1 MPRVKIALLGTAFA
15 GSIIALSCV
24 AFSDSLPPDSIYRP
38 LTTQPFSV
46 VRAADEA
53 AKPEVMRRQAEVL
66 QARYDLSNRP
76 IPDVF
81 MSGKRKAVQGG
92 VRVKLPQGVTWD
104 MLAQMTPDAMA
115 EGGLLPAGFMPLPHV
130 KQSQG
135 GQVFPNILIDTIR
148 DREARSLRRFD
159 ADFDLPDHFT
169 PEFPPPLYLTTHPE
183 LGDVSQGSLL
193 TIKNYYSLMV
203 GILTAVQL
211 EGLRLLLMPFPQE
224 EFNQTEDRKSADQSL
239 GVACLDCHSNFHTNA
254 AFHQTPDVR
263 PEAARFRIDTVSL
276 RGMFNQRIHGSKRS
290 LRSVEDFTQ
299 FEQRTAYF
307 NGDHVSAQ
315 RKGVNLPD
323 RTDQVAMMGQMQ
335 NIVDFPP
342 APKLDPFG
350 RLDPTKASERELA
363 GERLF
368 LGKARCAECH
378 VPQTS
383 FLDNMMHDLKLERF
397 YQIGQTVNGQV
408 MLPDGPIKTFTLRG
422 IKDSPSYLHDG
433 RLLTLADT
441 VEFFNLVLGL
451 KLNQEEKDDLV
462 AYMLTL

>member
-1 MPRVKIALLGTAFA
+1 MPRIIVGIMGTAFA
-15 GSIIALSCV
+15 GSILALSWA
-24 AFSDSLPPDSIYRP
+24 AFSDSLPPDASYRG

-53 AKPEVMRRQAEVL
+53 VKPEVMRRQTEVL

-159 ADFDLPDHFT
+159 ADFDLPDNFT

-183 LGDVSQGSLL
+183 LGDVSQGSFL

-224 EFNQTEDRKSADQSL
+224 EFNQTEDRKSADRPVSHRYRKAEGNVQPAHSWIETI
-239 GVACLDCHSNFHTNA
+239 VA
-254 AFHQTPDVR
+254 
-263 PEAARFRIDTVSL
+263 L
-276 RGMFNQRIHGSKRS
+276 R
-290 LRSVEDFTQ
+290 
-299 FEQRTAYF
+299 
-307 NGDHVSAQ
+307 
-315 RKGVNLPD
+315 
-323 RTDQVAMMGQMQ
+323 
-335 NIVDFPP
+335 
-342 APKLDPFG
+342 
-350 RLDPTKASERELA
+350 
-363 GERLF
+363 
-368 LGKARCAECH
+368 
-378 VPQTS
+378 
-383 FLDNMMHDLKLERF
+383 
-397 YQIGQTVNGQV
+397 
-408 MLPDGPIKTFTLRG
+408 
-422 IKDSPSYLHDG
+422 
-433 RLLTLADT
+433 
-441 VEFFNLVLGL
+441 
-451 KLNQEEKDDLV
+451 
-462 AYMLTL
+462 

>member
-92 VRVKLPQGVTWD
+92 ARVKLPQGVTWD

-115 EGGLLPAGFMPLPHV
+115 EGDLLPAGFMPLPHV

-254 AFHQTPDVR
+254 AFHQTPDIR
-263 PEAARFRIDTVSL
+263 PQAARFRIDTVSL

-363 GERLF
+363 GDVCRQGPLCGVPRSTDVL
-368 LGKARCAECH
+368 LG
-378 VPQTS
+378 Q
-383 FLDNMMHDLKLERF
+383 HD
-397 YQIGQTVNGQV
+397 
-408 MLPDGPIKTFTLRG
+408 
-422 IKDSPSYLHDG
+422 
-433 RLLTLADT
+433 A
-441 VEFFNLVLGL
+441 
-451 KLNQEEKDDLV
+451 
-462 AYMLTL
+462 

>member
-254 AFHQTPDVR
+254 AFHQTPDIR
-263 PEAARFRIDTVSL
+263 PQAARFRIDTVSL

-422 IKDSPSYLHDG
+422 IKDSPPYLHDG

-451 KLNQEEKDDLV
+451 KLNQPEKDDLV

>member
-115 EGGLLPAGFMPLPHV
+115 EGDVLPAGFMPLPHV

-263 PEAARFRIDTVSL
+263 PQAARFRIDTVSL

>member
-1 MPRVKIALLGTAFA
+1 MPLHTPDLSSSPGSHESRSERTMPRHKIALLGTAFA
-15 GSIIALSCV
+15 GSILALSCV

-211 EGLRLLLMPFPQE
+211 KSPPLLLMPFPQE
-224 EFNQTEDRKSADQSL
+224 EFNQTEDPKSADQSL
-239 GVACLDCHSNFHTNA
+239 RGAGLENGKSVGV
-254 AFHQTPDVR
+254 
-263 PEAARFRIDTVSL
+263 
-276 RGMFNQRIHGSKRS
+276 G
-290 LRSVEDFTQ
+290 
-299 FEQRTAYF
+299 
-307 NGDHVSAQ
+307 
-315 RKGVNLPD
+315 KGVD
-323 RTDQVAMMGQMQ
+323 
-335 NIVDFPP
+335 
-342 APKLDPFG
+342 
-350 RLDPTKASERELA
+350 
-363 GERLF
+363 
-368 LGKARCAECH
+368 
-378 VPQTS
+378 
-383 FLDNMMHDLKLERF
+383 
-397 YQIGQTVNGQV
+397 
-408 MLPDGPIKTFTLRG
+408 
-422 IKDSPSYLHDG
+422 
-433 RLLTLADT
+433 
-441 VEFFNLVLGL
+441 
-451 KLNQEEKDDLV
+451 
-462 AYMLTL
+462 